1 MKKMSTQTTSTAFAP
16 VPEDIERE
24 DRDEQ
29 KALALRGENLSRLAL
44 LDPEAIEIRLVARE
58 KALAKLREVAIRGSH
73 AFDWTLYADKEGR
86 VVGVPRD
93 SAAVQIRKWM
103 GISIFN
109 YRPLDNGVPTPLVTK
124 ERVKVTDR
132 DGNVTGETEVVIV
145 EMWADGLCAL
155 TGEPVEGVYYAVRSD
170 KPFTGSGTLQDL
182 KASCRTGLD
191 AKVTRIL
198 SGLRKVPV
206 DQLKALGVN
215 VDQSHRGM
223 GYGSSAERQAGTVT
237 SDDVKASAQKLR
249 EEILR
254 RVGGDTSAAK
264 QLCRDITK
272 AEKPGKDGKLFPG
285 FDTVDRLTADWQV
298 EAAWKRL
305 RAHSVFGDQH
315 QPAAGDRD
323 PGAEG

>member
-1 MKKMSTQTTSTAFAP
+1 MKMTTQPTNTALAP
-16 VPEDIERE
+16 VPDEIERE
-24 DRDEQ
+24 EQHAVALRDVNLT
-29 KALALRGENLSRLAL
+29 KLALIDPDLIEARLT
-44 LDPEAIEIRLVARE
+44 ARE

-73 AFDWTLYADKEGR
+73 AFDWTLYKDKEGR

-109 YRPLDNGVPTPLVTK
+109 YRPCENGYPAPLVTK
-124 ERVKVTDR
+124 DRAKTTDR
-132 DGNVTGETEVVIV
+132 DGKVTGEADVTIV
-145 EMWADGLCAL
+145 EMWADGVCSL

-182 KASCRTGLD
+182 KSSCRTGLD

-206 DQLKALGVN
+206 DQLQALGVK
-215 VDQSHRGM
+215 VEQSHTGM
-223 GYGSSAERQAGTVT
+223 GFGTSAERTAGTVT
-237 SDDVKASAQKLR
+237 SDEVKGAAAKLR

-254 RVGGDTSAAK
+254 RVGGDTAAAK
-264 QLCRDITK
+264 DLCRQITK
-272 AEKPGKDGKLFPG
+272 GDKPGKDGKLFPG

-298 EAAWKRL
+298 EAAMKKL
-305 RAHSVFGDQH
+305 HAHPMFGD
-315 QPAAGDRD
+315 AAQGQGDRE
-323 PGAEG
+323 PGGEG